1 MSYAKTKAM
10 TATMPSTPKKLAET
24 PDGTVGLGSTVG
36 LDSTI
41 ELATEKQGS
50 FWLDLALRGISI
62 AGFFGL
68 WYAVSLINAH
78 VWHIFNP
85 ILLPT
90 PHEVLEAAIK
100 LTFSGELPRDIAASL
115 SRVMFGFLVAAVL
128 GVGLGTLIGRSRT
141 IEKLLEPAL
150 ELMRPIPP
158 LAFLPVFVLWFGIGE
173 SSKIAFITYSAF
185 FPIFMTTNEG
195 IKFVDILLIRAA
207 QTLGASEAQIFRS
220 VVLPAALPSIITG
233 LRIGFAQCLFVIV
246 AAEFIAADSGL
257 GFLINDSRSFFLM
270 SNMLVGAATIGLLGF
285 VFNSLLRRL
294 EARLLQW
301 REEARGP

>member
-1 MSYAKTKAM
+1 M
-10 TATMPSTPKKLAET
+10 TATVSPTSEQLAASA
-24 PDGTVGLGSTVG
+24 DGTVGLGSTVG

-41 ELATEKQGS
+41 DIATRKQGT
-50 FWLDLALRGISI
+50 FWIDLVLRSVSI
-62 AGFFGL
+62 VGFFAL
-68 WYAVSLINAH
+68 WYAASLINAH
-78 VWHIFNP
+78 VWRMFSP
-85 ILLPT
+85 ILLPP

-100 LTFSGELPRDIAASL
+100 LTLSGELPRDIAASL
-115 SRVMFGFLVAAVL
+115 GRVVFGFLIAAVL

-141 IEKLLEPAL
+141 IERLLEPAL

-173 SSKIAFITYSAF
+173 SSKVAFITYAAF
-185 FPIFMTTNEG
+185 FPIFTTTNEG

-207 QTLGASEAQIFRS
+207 QTLGASEAQIFRL
-220 VVLPAALPSIITG
+220 VVLPGAMPSIITG
-233 LRIGFAQCLFVIV
+233 LRVGFAQCLFVIV

-270 SNMLVGAATIGLLGF
+270 SNMLVGAIVIGLLGL

-294 EARLLQW
+294 ETRLLRW
-301 REEARGP
+301 REDARGP